1 MPEPFKNL
9 FNVPVI
15 RAMADHLA
23 RVDGNFDSE
32 AFVAFATEGLDRL
45 ELKERASRLTDA
57 LERHLPQDFASAVHI
72 LCSALD
78 PNPEDQHQPP
88 QGIRGWPVMSMA
100 EFIARRGQDP
110 ADVPMSL
117 NALKDMTSRLTS
129 EFAIRPFLIHHPQH
143 TLATL
148 HTWVLDDLDHVR
160 RLVSEGTRPR
170 LPWGLRLKNFVKD
183 PDAVIA
189 LLEQLK
195 DDPSEYVRR
204 SVANNL
210 NDIAKDHPD
219 RIAEMAQ
226 TWMVGASKDRQ
237 RLIRHALRTLI
248 KDGHPGAFKALGYDS
263 AQIDMVRFNVTTPN
277 VHLGRD
283 LVFDLDITS
292 KIKTEQA
299 LIIDYAIHHRRANG
313 HTTAKVF
320 KWKNIVLKGG
330 ASLSATKHHAF
341 KQITTRR
348 YYPGLQHVEILI
360 NAKSV
365 AKADFE
371 LLPN

>member
-9 FNVPVI
+9 FNVSVI

-23 RVDGNFDSE
+23 RVEENFDSE
-32 AFVAFATEGLDRL
+32 AFVAFATEGLEHL
-45 ELKERASRLTDA
+45 EFKERASRLTDA
-57 LERHLPQDFASAVHI
+57 LEQYLPQDFAHAVRI

-78 PNPEDQHQPP
+78 PNPEDQQHPP

-100 EFIARRGQDP
+100 EFIARHGQDP
-110 ADVPMSL
+110 ADVPKSL

-129 EFAIRPFLIHHPQH
+129 EFAIRPFLINHPQH

-148 HTWVLDDLDHVR
+148 HTWVTDDHDHVR

-170 LPWGLRLKNFVKD
+170 LPWGLRLKDFVKN
-183 PDAVIA
+183 PGAVIA

-219 RIAEMAQ
+219 RVAGIAQ
-226 TWMVGASKDRQ
+226 TWMIGADKNRQ

-248 KDGHPGAFKALGYDS
+248 KDGHSGAFKALGYEP
-263 AQIDMVRFNVTTPN
+263 AHIDVLRFSTTTANVRMGEN
-277 VHLGRD
+277 
-283 LVFDLDITS
+283 LVFELDITS
-292 KIKTEQA
+292 KIKTAQA

-313 HTTAKVF
+313 QTTAKVF

-330 ASLSATKHHAF
+330 ASLSVSKHHAF

-348 YYPGLQHVEILI
+348 YYPGLQHIEILI